1 MTKFFTIP
9 AIALT
14 LSLGAAADA
23 SAWERK
29 GSITG
34 WRGTSTVE
42 GSGSCS
48 GGSCSRAVT
57 KTGPNGY
64 SVSRQGNGSCS
75 GGTCSGS
82 RTTTNRLGNS
92 ITRQGSISR

>member
-14 LSLGAAADA
+14 LSLGAAAEA

-29 GSITG
+29 GSFTG
-34 WRGTSTVE
+34 WRGTSTVDA
-42 GSGSCS
+42 SGNCS
-48 GGSCSRAVT
+48 GGSCSRGIT

-64 SVSRQGNGSCS
+64 SFSRQGSGSCAD
-75 GGTCSGS
+75 GGCSGS
-82 RTTTNRLGNS
+82 RTTTNRRGQS
-92 ITRQGSISR
+92 FTREGSISR